1 MDVASIATGV
11 MAARA
16 DQTRTELAA
25 RMIAMDTKGDAALL
39 GLLQAAVEQGVA
51 AAAPS
56 EGPRAGTR
64 LDIKV

>member
-1 MDVASIATGV
+1 MDVASIAAGV

-25 RMIAMDTKGDAALL
+25 RMIAMDAKDDAALL
-39 GLLQAAVEQGVA
+39 GLLQTAVERGAA

-56 EGPRAGTR
+56 EGPRAGAR